1 MISLNATGA
10 SSAASYHLN
19 QNNRN
24 LQKSLTRL
32 SSGFR
37 INSAVDDPGGLA
49 VSTKLSAA
57 IRRTDALLSN
67 AGNAL
72 SFLQTQDGVLEV
84 AAKILS
90 RMSELSVL
98 ASDVAV
104 STNDTALYSTEFTS
118 LKSDMSSLLEEEFNG
133 IPLFDAAGAKLS
145 VVISESGQTASM
157 TKADLEEVATD
168 VAALSIAT
176 PTVATTASDLLET
189 AIQDVAVL
197 RAGNGAEQ
205 SRMVFAQDILA
216 VNSTNLEAAYSRI
229 MDVDI
234 AKESTS
240 YARLSIIREAGLAI
254 LAQANVS
261 SESLLTLLD

>member
-67 AGNAL
+67 VGNAL

-98 ASDVAV
+98 ASDVV
-104 STNDTALYSTEFTS
+104 FSNDTALYSTEFDS

-157 TKADLEEVATD
+157 TKVDLEEVATD
-168 VAALSIAT
+168 VAALSITTAA
-176 PTVATTASDLLET
+176 VATTASDLLET

-234 AKESTS
+234 AKESTT
-240 YARLSIIREAGLAI
+240 YARLSIIREAGLAM

>member
-1 MISLNATGA
+1 
-10 SSAASYHLN
+10 
-19 QNNRN
+19 
-24 LQKSLTRL
+24 
-32 SSGFR
+32 
-37 INSAVDDPGGLA
+37 
-49 VSTKLSAA
+49 
-57 IRRTDALLSN
+57 
-67 AGNAL
+67 
-72 SFLQTQDGVLEV
+72 
-84 AAKILS
+84 
-90 RMSELSVL
+90 
-98 ASDVAV
+98 
-104 STNDTALYSTEFTS
+104 
-118 LKSDMSSLLEEEFNG
+118 MSSLLEEEFNG

-157 TKADLEEVATD
+157 TKVDLEEVATD

-176 PTVATTASDLLET
+176 PTVATTASDSLET

-234 AKESTS
+234 AKESTT
-240 YARLSIIREAGLAI
+240 YARLSIIQEAGLAM

>member
-1 MISLNATGA
+1 
-10 SSAASYHLN
+10 
-19 QNNRN
+19 
-24 LQKSLTRL
+24 
-32 SSGFR
+32 
-37 INSAVDDPGGLA
+37 
-49 VSTKLSAA
+49 
-57 IRRTDALLSN
+57 
-67 AGNAL
+67 
-72 SFLQTQDGVLEV
+72 
-84 AAKILS
+84 
-90 RMSELSVL
+90 
-98 ASDVAV
+98 
-104 STNDTALYSTEFTS
+104 
-118 LKSDMSSLLEEEFNG
+118 
-133 IPLFDAAGAKLS
+133 
-145 VVISESGQTASM
+145 
-157 TKADLEEVATD
+157 

-234 AKESTS
+234 AKESTT
-240 YARLSIIREAGLAI
+240 YARLSIIQEAGLAM